1 MNYLIPRTCTELLS
15 QTSGEDET
23 KSLASFRDASA
34 YVLLGDPGSGKT
46 TAFTAECEELGEEA
60 YFVSA
65 RDFLAFSPEDFPEW
79 HGKTLYIDGLDEV
92 RVGQDDARTPLDQIR
107 RKLAGLGRPK
117 FRISCRAMDWLG
129 DNDRSKLD
137 MVSPSG
143 NVTTLSLDILTEAD
157 VLNFLQSLS
166 PPIEAETFIDKAK
179 VNGVYGLLFNPQS
192 LQMLVDLVGGGA
204 DWPSSRKEVF
214 EQFCT
219 RVAKEHNVE
228 HEIGAPEIWVPTIL
242 NAAGQLCAVQL
253 LTGASGY
260 TADQQQPDEE
270 YIEVSRCGY
279 ESMADAH
286 NALATKLF
294 RIVSEGRVAPVHRQI
309 AEFLGARRLAD
320 VIDDGLPAT
329 RVVSL
334 MTGVDESVVTDLRG
348 LAAWLATLSQPARK
362 LLIDNDPVGIGL
374 YGDISGFSFDEK
386 CDLLDSLKGHMR
398 RIGNFWGIGQSF
410 ESLASPQMIPVLSR
424 HISESSPGE
433 QEEMFVQFLLMIL
446 SRGDPF
452 IELSDVLLGIVRDD
466 RWWPTTRQIALETFI
481 HNCEDEKVGARSLR
495 QLLEDVH
502 GGVVSDPDHGLL
514 GIILDKSY
522 PDHLPPSEVW
532 NYLLDSRSRSI
543 VNSYRIF
550 WDYRLL
556 ERTTDNHLADLMD
569 SFVAKIES
577 LVPALKRHYLEYIP
591 LELVNR
597 ALKVAG
603 DAIDRETLYD
613 WLGIGAL
620 RWRHANQDSSLQE
633 IRMWLEDRPDVQKGV
648 ILEGLCRS
656 TERDNLGS
664 IESEVRRRLYG
675 TTLPQDTGQWR
686 LDQSVLLVDTIPWVA
701 EHLLEMAFISWRQ
714 HTEDEGLSVDVLQ
727 NAVRENEAL
736 TIKLDELLSRPVVD
750 PQETEEDPEY
760 VQILAERQ
768 RQEAEWLEYVRS
780 NEQALRENR
789 ASPHLLRE
797 LALGY
802 FGLLAE
808 TSGTAGVNALRKLL
822 DDEEDLVVAVLSG
835 FLRSIDHPDAPTAG
849 EIINLSIEG
858 KTHPLC
864 LPILAGMSEIDISSS
879 EELYQLDKRKL
890 RTALASYFHEHP
902 ASHHPDWYL
911 NILPREP
918 FTVACVLAEF
928 TASELREGKEYV
940 HGLWDLAADEAHS
953 EIARLA
959 SLRILRKFPTRCGEG
974 QLESLDSLF
983 LAALRHADR
992 IRFQMLIDRKSSLED
1007 MDAKQRAHWLAA
1019 GLVTSPD
1026 TYCDRIESF
1035 ALDSEERCLQLAMFF
1050 RNGTVNYLNES
1061 GVGLLIRL
1069 LGKWFGR
1076 ELDRSSGPFTPP
1088 VAASE
1093 LVRHMINVVAAS
1105 SEDEAYDVMD
1115 GLLAD
1120 DSLSSWHDYLE
1131 WSREGQRVIRRDA
1144 LFSHPSP
1151 EEVNNTLNGGTPANP
1166 RDLAALLYDK
1176 LAEVGLRI
1184 RTDNTDDW
1192 RQYWN
1197 EGPRGIPLKSK
1208 IEDHCRDA
1216 LLSDLRLM
1224 LPEGIDAQPEG
1235 QYANDKRSD
1244 IRASYAD
1251 FNVPVEI
1258 KKHEHRDLWTSI
1270 RKQLI
1275 PSYTFDPDTA
1285 GFGIYLV
1292 FWFGSEITGAAPPQ
1306 GERPTDAEVLKNM
1319 LENTLTP
1326 EESKKI
1332 SVCVIDVSRS

>member
-65 RDFLAFSPEDFPEW
+65 RYFLAFSPEDFPEW

-410 ESLASPQMIPVLSR
+410 ESLSSPQMIPVLSR
-424 HISESSPGE
+424 HISESLPGE
-433 QEEMFVQFLLMIL
+433 QEEIFVQFLLMIL
-446 SRGDPF
+446 SRGGPYVD
-452 IELSDVLLGIVRDD
+452 LSDVLLGIVRDD
-466 RWWPTTRQIALETFI
+466 GWWPTTRQGALEAFI
-481 HNCEDEKVGARSLR
+481 RNCEDEEARVRSPR
-495 QLLEDVH
+495 QLLEDVD
-502 GGVVSDPDHGLL
+502 GGIVSDPDHGLL
-514 GIILDKSY
+514 GVILDKLY
-522 PDHLPPSEVW
+522 PDHLAPSEVW
-532 NYLLDSRSRSI
+532 DYLLDSRSRSI
-543 VNSYRIF
+543 VNRYRIF

-556 ERTTDNHLADLMD
+556 ERTGDNHIVDLME
-569 SFVAKIES
+569 SFVAKTEF
-577 LVPALKRHYLEYIP
+577 LVPALRRHYREDIP
-591 LELVNR
+591 LELLSR
-597 ALKVAG
+597 SLKVGG
-603 DAIDRETLYD
+603 DAVGREVLYD
-613 WLGIGAL
+613 WLGIGTSL
-620 RWRHANQDSSLQE
+620 WRHAGKDPALAE
-633 IRMWLEDRPDVQKGV
+633 IRRWLEDRPDVQKEV
-648 ILEGLCRS
+648 ILEGLSRS
-656 TERDNLGS
+656 TQDDNVWG
-664 IESEVRRRLYG
+664 IEYQAQRRLYG
-675 TTLPQDTGQWR
+675 TTLPQDIGHWC
-686 LDQSVLLVDTIPWVA
+686 LDQSVLLVDTTPWVA
-701 EHLLEMAFISWRQ
+701 EHLLEMALFSWRQ

-736 TIKLDELLSRPVVD
+736 TIKLDELLSRPVVY

-768 RQEAEWLEYVRS
+768 RQETESREYVRS

-802 FGLLAE
+802 FGLLAD
-808 TSGTAGVNALRKLL
+808 TSGTTGVNALRKLL

-911 NILPREP
+911 NILSREP
-918 FTVACVLAEF
+918 LTVACVLAEF
-928 TASELREGKEYV
+928 AASELREGKKYV
-940 HGLWDLAADEAHS
+940 YGLGELAADAAHS
-953 EIARLA
+953 DIARLVT
-959 SLRILRKFPTRCGEG
+959 LRILRKFPTRCGEG
-974 QLESLDSLF
+974 QLESLDNLF

-992 IRFQMLIDRKSSLED
+992 SRFQMLIDRKNSLED
-1007 MDAKQRAHWLAA
+1007 MDAEQRAHWLAA

-1026 TYCDRIESF
+1026 TYCGRVESF

-1050 RNGTVNYLNES
+1050 RNGMVNYLNES

-1076 ELDRSSGPFTPP
+1076 ELDRSSGPYTPL

-1105 SEDEAYDVMD
+1105 PTDEACDVMD
-1115 GLLAD
+1115 ELLAD
-1120 DSLSSWHDYLE
+1120 DSLSSWHDYLQ
-1131 WSREGQRVIRRDA
+1131 WSREGQRVIHRDA

-1151 EEVNNTLNGGTPANP
+1151 EEVNNTLNGGPPANP

-1197 EGPRGIPLKSK
+1197 VDSYGRPQDPKP
-1208 IEDHCRDA
+1208 EDSCRDA
-1216 LLSDLRLM
+1216 MLSDLRLI
-1224 LPEGIDAQPEG
+1224 LTQGIDAQPEG
-1235 QYANDKRSD
+1235 QYANDRRSD
-1244 IRASYAD
+1244 IRASYTD

-1258 KKHEHRDLWTSI
+1258 KKNTHSDLWTAI
-1270 RKQLI
+1270 HDQLI
-1275 PSYTFDPDTA
+1275 PFYTSDPATA
-1285 GFGIYLV
+1285 GYGIYLV
-1292 FWFGSEITGAAPPQ
+1292 FWFGPGFTTAAPPE
-1306 GERPTDAEVLKNM
+1306 GASPTNIDDLKNK
-1319 LENTLTP
+1319 LENTLCAEQTQ
-1326 EESKKI
+1326 KI
-1332 SVCVIDVSRS
+1332 SVCVIDVSQR

>member
-1 MNYLIPRTCTELLS
+1 MNYLIPRTCTELS
-15 QTSGEDET
+15 SKSSDED
-23 KSLASFRDASA
+23 KSKTLASFRNAPS

-46 TAFTAECEELGEEA
+46 TAFTAECEELCEEA

-79 HGKTLYIDGLDEV
+79 HGKTLFIDGLDEV
-92 RVGQDDARTPLDQIR
+92 RVGQDNARTPLDQIR
-107 RKLAGLGRPK
+107 GKLAGLGRPK

-137 MVSPSG
+137 MVSPKG
-143 NVTTLSLDILTEAD
+143 NVTTLSLDVLTEAD

-166 PPIEAETFIDKAK
+166 PPIKAETFIDKAK
-179 VNGVYGLLFNPQS
+179 VNGVDGLLFNPQS
-192 LQMLVDLVGGGA
+192 LQMLVDLVAGGA

-219 RVAKEHNVE
+219 RVAKEHNIE
-228 HEIGAPEIWVPTIL
+228 HEIGAPEIWAPTIL
-242 NAAGQLCAVQL
+242 NAAGRLCAVQL
-253 LTGASGY
+253 LTEASGY
-260 TADQQQPDEE
+260 TADQQQPDKE

-286 NALATKLF
+286 DALATKLF
-294 RIVSEGRVAPVHRQI
+294 RAVSEGKVAPVHRQI
-309 AEFLGARRLAD
+309 AEFLAARHLAA
-320 VIDDGLPAT
+320 VIDNGLPAA

-334 MTGVDESVVTDLRG
+334 MTGVDESVVTDLRS
-348 LAAWLATLSQPARK
+348 LAAWVATLSIPARR

-374 YGDISGFSFDEK
+374 YGDIRGFSIDEK
-386 CDLLDSLKGHMR
+386 CALLESLKGR
-398 RIGNFWGIGQSF
+398 VQGADNFWALGQSF
-410 ESLASPQMIPVLSR
+410 ECLASSEMVPVIRR
-424 HISESSPGE
+424 HISNSLPGA
-433 QEEMFVQFLLMIL
+433 QEEAFVQFLLMIL
-446 SRGDPF
+446 SRGGPF
-452 IELSDVLLGIVRDD
+452 TELSDALFEIVRDD
-466 RWWPTTRQIALETFI
+466 RWWSTTRQIALETFI
-481 HNCEDEKVGARSLR
+481 HNCEAEEVGARSLR

-613 WLGIGAL
+613 WLGIGAP

-633 IRMWLEDRPDVQKGV
+633 IRMWLEGRPDVQKEV

-675 TTLPQDTGQWR
+675 TTMPQDTGQWR
-686 LDQSVLLVDTIPWVA
+686 LDQSVLLVDAIPWVA

-736 TIKLDELLSRPVVD
+736 TIKLDELFSRPVVD

-789 ASPHLLRE
+789 ADVRLLHD
-797 LALGY
+797 LARGY
-802 FGLLAE
+802 FGLDA
-808 TSGTAGVNALRKLL
+808 GTANETGVSALSILL
-822 DDEEDLVVAVLSG
+822 GGDEVLVGAVLSG
-835 FLRSIDHPDAPTAG
+835 FIQSIDRQDSPAAK
-849 EIINLSIEG
+849 EIINLSLEG
-858 KTHPLC
+858 KSPWLS

-911 NILPREP
+911 NILSREP
-918 FTVACVLAEF
+918 LTVACVLAEF
-928 TASELREGKEYV
+928 AASELREGKKYV
-940 HGLWDLAADEAHS
+940 YGLGELAADAAHS
-953 EIARLA
+953 DIARLA
-959 SLRILRKFPTRCGEG
+959 TLRILCKFPN
-974 QLESLDSLF
+974 S
-983 LAALRHADR
+983 
-992 IRFQMLIDRKSSLED
+992 M
-1007 MDAKQRAHWLAA
+1007 W
-1019 GLVTSPD
+1019 
-1026 TYCDRIESF
+1026 
-1035 ALDSEERCLQLAMFF
+1035 
-1050 RNGTVNYLNES
+1050 
-1061 GVGLLIRL
+1061 
-1069 LGKWFGR
+1069 
-1076 ELDRSSGPFTPP
+1076 
-1088 VAASE
+1088 
-1093 LVRHMINVVAAS
+1093 
-1105 SEDEAYDVMD
+1105 
-1115 GLLAD
+1115 
-1120 DSLSSWHDYLE
+1120 
-1131 WSREGQRVIRRDA
+1131 RR
-1144 LFSHPSP
+1144 P
-1151 EEVNNTLNGGTPANP
+1151 T
-1166 RDLAALLYDK
+1166 
-1176 LAEVGLRI
+1176 
-1184 RTDNTDDW
+1184 
-1192 RQYWN
+1192 
-1197 EGPRGIPLKSK
+1197 GIP
-1208 IEDHCRDA
+1208 R
-1216 LLSDLRLM
+1216 
-1224 LPEGIDAQPEG
+1224 
-1235 QYANDKRSD
+1235 
-1244 IRASYAD
+1244 
-1251 FNVPVEI
+1251 
-1258 KKHEHRDLWTSI
+1258 
-1270 RKQLI
+1270 
-1275 PSYTFDPDTA
+1275 
-1285 GFGIYLV
+1285 
-1292 FWFGSEITGAAPPQ
+1292 
-1306 GERPTDAEVLKNM
+1306 
-1319 LENTLTP
+1319 
-1326 EESKKI
+1326 
-1332 SVCVIDVSRS
+1332 